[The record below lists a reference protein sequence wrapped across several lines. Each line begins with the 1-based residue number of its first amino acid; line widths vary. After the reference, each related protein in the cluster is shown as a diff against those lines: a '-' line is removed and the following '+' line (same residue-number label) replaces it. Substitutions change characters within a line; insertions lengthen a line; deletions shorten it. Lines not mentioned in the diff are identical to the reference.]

1 MTLREIR
8 EHIFKIVFMTE
19 FNTAEEM
26 EEQIN
31 LYLSAEEM
39 DGVEE
44 AVKEKIGDKARK
56 TMEFAA
62 EADELINKYAKGWQ
76 TRRMAKTDLSIIR
89 LAVYEIRHDDDVPD
103 KVAIN
108 EAVELAKS
116 FGGNDSPAFVNGIL
130 GKIVREEV

>member
-31 LYLSAEEM
+31 LYLSADEMEE
-39 DGVEE
+39 VPEE
-44 AVKEKIGDKARK
+44 IKTRIGEKARK
-56 TMEFAA
+56 TMEFAK

-89 LAVYEIRHDDDVPD
+89 LAVYEIRHDEDVPD